1 MSYIAPTVEQFLTS
15 YPQFADASEQ
25 NITDALAAAGRNVDT
40 TWFED
45 DYQPAYMLYA
55 AHILTVDELA
65 LDSGG
70 SGARIVSESLGP
82 ISVNYERNASAYD
95 ADVLGSTSYGQRY
108 VRLLQ
113 LNRGGPR
120 IV

>member
-1 MSYIAPTVEQFLTS
+1 MPYVAPTAEEFLAS
-15 YPQFADASEQ
+15 YPQFAEANPQSIE
-25 NITDALAAAGRNVDT
+25 DALAAAGRNVDT

-55 AHILTVDELA
+55 AHILTVDEIA
-65 LDSGG
+65 VDSGG

-82 ISVNYERNASAYD
+82 LSVNYERNASAFD